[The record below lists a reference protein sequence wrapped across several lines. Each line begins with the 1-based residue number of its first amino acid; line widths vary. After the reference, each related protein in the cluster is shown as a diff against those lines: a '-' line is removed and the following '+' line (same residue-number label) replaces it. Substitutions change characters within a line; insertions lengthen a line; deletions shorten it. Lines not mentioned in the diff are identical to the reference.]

1 MPTQEDLA
9 RFSAE
14 NGRATVS
21 TEDRDLNQSVDITV
35 NDDSY
40 EQFKTKIQTEQPP
53 EKEIK
58 IKANDTEF

>member
-1 MPTQEDLA
+1 MPTQADLT

-14 NGRATVS
+14 HNRATVS